1 MQLKNVAIWLAVV
14 AALILAACVPA
25 GPALGL
31 GPALD
36 PFVGGVLLVALVCGG
51 LWAVKSVV
59 RSPAGQAVERQLSE
73 SGHAIVGH
81 FRSSQDTNGAAHQH
95 ASDGASCAEDILQE
109 RYARGEIERKQYLEM
124 LEDLKKQ

>member
-1 MQLKNVAIWLAVV
+1 MRIKNVAIWLTVI

-59 RSPAGQAVERQLSE
+59 RSPAGQAVERQFSE
-73 SGHAIVGH
+73 SGQAIVGH
-81 FRSSQDTNGAAHQH
+81 FRSRQDTNGASQQH
-95 ASDGASCAEDILQE
+95 DSEGASRAEDILRE

-124 LEDLKKQ
+124 LEDLRKH